1 MIKSIQFSE
10 GRLSLAIAGL
20 RSGASA
26 KRECSIEFDF
36 GEGGAVAELHSR
48 EFMDFL
54 YSVYPEGSTKVRYL
68 VFELFG
74 TQSRVRRVDL
84 HLLYGPGEGLQDSRP
99 ANVLVE
105 LASGA
110 GERASGE
117 EQVALSFGKRG
128 LDR

>member
-1 MIKSIQFSE
+1 MIKSVQFSE
-10 GRLSLAIAGL
+10 GRLSLAISGL
-20 RSGASA
+20 RSGSSA
-26 KRECSIEFDF
+26 KRECSVEFDF
-36 GEGGAVAELHSR
+36 GEGGAVTELHGR

-74 TQSRVRRVDL
+74 TEARVRRVDL
-84 HLLYGPGEGLQDSRP
+84 HLLYSPREGLEDSGP

-110 GERASGE
+110 GERTGCKE
-117 EQVALSFGKRG
+117 DIALSFGKRG
-128 LDR
+128 LNR

>member
-10 GRLSLAIAGL
+10 GRLSLAISGL

-26 KRECSIEFDF
+26 KRECSVEFDF
-36 GEGGAVAELHSR
+36 GEGGAVTELHSR

-54 YSVYPEGSTKVRYL
+54 YSVYPEGSTQVRYL

-84 HLLYGPGEGLQDSRP
+84 HLLYGPGEGLEASAAPD
-99 ANVLVE
+99 VLVQ

-110 GERASGE
+110 GERTGSE
-117 EQVALSFGKRG
+117 
-128 LDR
+128 

>member
-1 MIKSIQFSE
+1 MIQSIEFRE
-10 GRLSLAIAGL
+10 GVLSLVVTLPATTATAQSKGRI
-20 RSGASA
+20 
-26 KRECSIEFDF
+26 KFDF
-36 GEGGAVAELHSR
+36 GEGGAVTELHSR

-54 YSVYPEGSTKVRYL
+54 YSVYPEGSTQVRYL

-84 HLLYGPGEGLQDSRP
+84 HLLYSPCEGLQDSGAP
-99 ANVLVE
+99 NVLVE

-117 EQVALSFGKRG
+117 EEVALSFGKRG

>member
-1 MIKSIQFSE
+1 MIKSVQFSE
-10 GRLSLAIAGL
+10 GRLSLAISGL
-20 RSGASA
+20 RSGSSA

-36 GEGGAVAELHSR
+36 GEGGAVSELHSR

-54 YSVYPEGSTKVRYL
+54 YSVYPEGSTQVRYL

-84 HLLYGPGEGLQDSRP
+84 HLLYGPREGLECSGP
-99 ANVLVE
+99 ADVLVE

-110 GERASGE
+110 GERTGGE
-117 EQVALSFGKRG
+117 EDISLSLG
-128 LDR
+128 

>member
-1 MIKSIQFSE
+1 MIKSVQFSE

-20 RSGASA
+20 RSGTSA

-54 YSVYPEGSTKVRYL
+54 YSVYPEGSTQVRYL

-84 HLLYGPGEGLQDSRP
+84 HLLYSPREGLETSAAP
-99 ANVLVE
+99 NVLVE
-105 LASGA
+105 FASGA
-110 GERASGE
+110 GERAGGQ

>member
-1 MIKSIQFSE
+1 MIKSVQFSE
-10 GRLSLAIAGL
+10 GRLSLAISGL

-26 KRECSIEFDF
+26 KRECSVEFDF
-36 GEGGAVAELHSR
+36 GEGGAVTELHSR

-54 YSVYPEGSTKVRYL
+54 YSVYPEGSTQVRYL

-84 HLLYGPGEGLQDSRP
+84 HLLYGPCEGLQRSGP
-99 ANVLVE
+99 ADVLVE
-105 LASGA
+105 FASGT
-110 GERASGE
+110 GERTGGKE
-117 EQVALSFGKRG
+117 EVALSFGKRG

>member
-1 MIKSIQFSE
+1 MIKSVQFSE
-10 GRLSLAIAGL
+10 GRLSLAISGL
-20 RSGASA
+20 RSSTGA

-48 EFMDFL
+48 EFMDFF
-54 YSVYPEGSTKVRYL
+54 YSVYPEGSTQVHYL

-84 HLLYGPGEGLQDSRP
+84 HLLYGPGEALERCGP
-99 ANVLVE
+99 ADVLIE

-110 GERASGE
+110 GERAGGKE
-117 EQVALSFGKRG
+117 EVALSFGKRG
-128 LDR
+128 LNR

>member
-1 MIKSIQFSE
+1 MIKSIQFDE
-10 GRLSLAIAGL
+10 GVLRLAVSRTLATAACE
-20 RSGASA
+20 RQ
-26 KRECSIEFDF
+26 CSIEFDF
-36 GEGGAVAELHSR
+36 GEGGAVTELHSR

-54 YSVYPEGSTKVRYL
+54 YSVYPEGSTQVRYL

-74 TQSRVRRVDL
+74 TQTRVRRVDL
-84 HLLYGPGEGLQDSRP
+84 HLLYSPREGLEDSGP

-117 EQVALSFGKRG
+117 EEIPFGLG
-128 LDR
+128 EGCLDR

>member
-1 MIKSIQFSE
+1 MIKSVQFSE
-10 GRLSLAIAGL
+10 GRLSLAISGL
-20 RSGASA
+20 RSGTSA

-36 GEGGAVAELHSR
+36 GEGGAVTELHSR

-54 YSVYPEGSTKVRYL
+54 YSVYPEGSTQVRYL

-84 HLLYGPGEGLQDSRP
+84 HLLYSPCEGLQDSGAP
-99 ANVLVE
+99 NVLVE

-117 EQVALSFGKRG
+117 EQVSLSFGKRG